1 MLIRAS
7 IPQSGYVPGQTIV
20 ISTEISNQSSIKVE
34 EVKFGIRKIVHYH
47 SQSPHTKTLEEIV
60 DVCEQR
66 VSGRDGKVLE
76 QLKQDLVIPAVP
88 PTIATLSRVI
98 NINYEVKVEVKVRG
112 AHINPIIRLPIT
124 IGTYPLT
131 TYYQPHQQLNQYVPG
146 SATMHHRPEDI
157 DMSVIVGH
165 SSTATVEP
173 IMHPLMFHNNG
184 TTDEIGIHNY
194 YTIRCFDY

>member
-20 ISTEISNQSSIKVE
+20 ISAEISNQSSIKVE

-47 SQSPHTKTLEEIV
+47 SQSPYTKTLEEIV

-66 VSGRDGKVLE
+66 VSGRDGKALG

-112 AHINPIIRLPIT
+112 AHLKSHNSI
-124 IGTYPLT
+124 
-131 TYYQPHQQLNQYVPG
+131 TYYDWHVSLDNVLP
-146 SATMHHRPEDI
+146 ATPAIKPVCPSKHRDASPPRD
-157 DMSVIVGH
+157 H
-165 SSTATVEP
+165 
-173 IMHPLMFHNNG
+173 
-184 TTDEIGIHNY
+184 
-194 YTIRCFDY
+194 

>member
-20 ISTEISNQSSIKVE
+20 ISAEISNQSSIKVE

-47 SQSPHTKTLEEIV
+47 SQSPYTKTLEEIV

-66 VSGRDGKVLE
+66 VSGRDGKALG

-98 NINYEVKVEVKVRG
+98 NLYYEVKVEVKVRG
-112 AHINPIIRLPIT
+112 AHLNPIIRLPIT

-131 TYYQPHQQLNQYVPG
+131 TYYQPHQQLNQYVPA
-146 SATMHHRPEDI
+146 STAMHHRLETI
-157 DMSVIVGH
+157 DMSVIERP
-165 SSTATVEP
+165 SSTATAEP
-173 IMHPLMFHNNG
+173 IMHPLMLNSNG
-184 TTDEIGIHNY
+184 TTEEMGVYN
-194 YTIRCFDY
+194 CFTV